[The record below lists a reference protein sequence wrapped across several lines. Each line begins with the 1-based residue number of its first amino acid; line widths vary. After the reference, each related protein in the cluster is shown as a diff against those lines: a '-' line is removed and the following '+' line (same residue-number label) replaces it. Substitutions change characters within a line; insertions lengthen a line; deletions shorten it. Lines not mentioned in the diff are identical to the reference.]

1 MKLLGH
7 YVLPL
12 EITRELQVRVTRS
25 AIKPMYWYF
34 AYRKEEGCSFNIS
47 LIRRDVDGD
56 KAEVHRGRSIFS
68 QNRPGGV
75 ASTSDGISALKC
87 TQHYHQAPSHK
98 ILNLRPDFEIFEM
111 FEIFEIKTRFCCCCF
126 VVLLFVAVHFVLCFQ
141 IYILIIFV
149 RIMFL
154 QCVSSNSIIRCA
166 SISWFQVVSQS
177 ASE

>member
-25 AIKPMYWYF
+25 AIKCMYWYF
-34 AYRKEEGCSFNIS
+34 AYRRKEGCSVNIS

-56 KAEVHRGRSIFS
+56 KAEVHRGKVYFQSKQAGRGCV
-68 QNRPGGV
+68 N
-75 ASTSDGISALKC
+75 TSDGISALKC

-98 ILNLRPDFEIFEM
+98 ILKLRPDFEIFEM
-111 FEIFEIKTRFCCCCF
+111 FEIFEIKTRFCF
-126 VVLLFVAVHFVLCFQ
+126 AVHFVLCFQ
-141 IYILIIFV
+141 IFILMFV
-149 RIMFL
+149 RMMFL